1 MRKPRRQKTRSLGPQ
16 AADSSVKAK
25 ALDPRLFELSSQK
38 LPAKQHAAALAQL
51 KSLHCEQQSNFLGFQ
66 ANQERFPHLEGLEDF
81 LYYQMNNL
89 GDPFRDGNF
98 TLNSKCLER
107 VVLDY
112 YATLWHGRPHQEKD
126 PESCWGYV
134 LTMGSTEGNLY
145 GLWNAREY
153 LSGGALLEDP
163 SEDQEAKQA
172 SADGQP
178 RRPRK
183 RLIYSNL
190 RRTEDERNRY
200 QPVIFCSE
208 DTHYSIHKAVK
219 ALKIKTFAEIGNER
233 FPTQNP
239 LAPGTRW
246 PDGVPSEGGEAG
258 QGSIDCDKLAV
269 LVEFFARK
277 GYPILVFFNYG
288 TTFKGAYDD
297 VERAGKLLM
306 PILERHGLYE
316 RVVEVGSGGHQEI
329 RHGFW
334 FHVDGALGAAYMPFL
349 EMAHEADQSIPRG
362 PNFDFRLPFVHS
374 LVMSGH
380 KWIGAPWPCGIYM
393 TKTRLQLR
401 PPDNPEYIGALDTTF
416 AGSRNGFSALLLW
429 NYLANTSHEA
439 QIQRAL
445 HTEEM
450 AQYAFDQLQQLQ
462 KEKPGVD
469 LWVARSPCSLTI
481 RFKEA
486 NEEIRFRYSLSGESF
501 FVDGRKRSY
510 SHIFAMPHVTKRMI
524 DALIEDLRKPDA
536 FPIQKEVLEVEEEVT
551 GPLAEL
557 RERLAA
563 VEELVGRDLLIRRFA
578 GELVF
583 RSPRAE
589 IVNRYSLETETLYLS
604 GRKRNFSRLDSGAD
618 LDLLEEMLHD
628 LSQPEAFDP
637 DDEETEERLED
648 LRRTLFAHAGRGFK

>member
-1 MRKPRRQKTRSLGPQ
+1 MHKPGRQKIRSQGPQ
-16 AADSSVKAK
+16 AADSLVKDK
-25 ALDPRLFELSSQK
+25 APDPGLFELSSQK
-38 LPAKQHAAALAQL
+38 LPAKKHAAALAQL
-51 KSLHCEQQSNFLGFQ
+51 KSLHREQQGRFLGFQ
-66 ANQERFPHLEGLEDF
+66 ANQKRFPHLEGLEDF

-107 VVLDY
+107 AVLDY
-112 YATLWHGRPHQEKD
+112 YATLWHGRPHNEKD

-153 LSGGALLEDP
+153 LSGGALLEDT
-163 SEDQEAKQA
+163 SEDLEARQA
-172 SADGQP
+172 SLDGQP

-183 RLIYSNL
+183 RLGYSKL
-190 RRTEDERNRY
+190 RRTEAERNRY
-200 QPVIFCSE
+200 QPIIFCSD

-219 ALKIKTFAEIGNER
+219 ALKIKTFTEVGNER
-233 FPTQNP
+233 FPTENP
-239 LAPGTRW
+239 LGRGTRW
-246 PDGVPSEGGEAG
+246 PDAVPSEGGEAG
-258 QGSIDCDKLAV
+258 PGSINCDKLAV
-269 LVEFFARK
+269 LVDFFAAK
-277 GYPILVFFNYG
+277 GYPILVFLNYG

-297 VERAGKLLM
+297 VEKAGRLLM
-306 PILERHGLYE
+306 PIFERHGLYE
-316 RVVEVGSGGHQEI
+316 RVVEVGPGGQQEV

-349 EMAHEADQSIPRG
+349 EMAHEAGLSSERG

-393 TKTRLQLR
+393 TKTGLQLR

-429 NYLANTSHEA
+429 NYLAKTSHEA

-445 HTEEM
+445 HTQEM
-450 AQYAFDQLQQLQ
+450 ARYAFDQLLWLQ
-462 KEKPGVD
+462 EEKSMD

-486 NEEIRFRYSLSGESF
+486 NEEIRHDYSLAGESF

-510 SHIFAMPHVTKRMI
+510 SHIFAMPHVTKAMI

-536 FPIQKEVLEVEEEVT
+536 FPVQKEVWEVEEEMP
-551 GPLAEL
+551 GPLAEM

-563 VEELVGRDLLIRRFA
+563 VEALVGKDLLIRRFA

-589 IVNRYSLETETLYLS
+589 IVTRYNLETEALYLG
-604 GRKRNFSRLDSGAD
+604 GRKRTFSRFGGDPA
-618 LDLLEEMLHD
+618 LLEEMLHD
-628 LSQPEAFDP
+628 LSDSEAFDP
-637 DDEETEERLED
+637 DEEEEAEERLED
-648 LRRTLFAHAGRGFK
+648 LRRMLFAHVGRGFK